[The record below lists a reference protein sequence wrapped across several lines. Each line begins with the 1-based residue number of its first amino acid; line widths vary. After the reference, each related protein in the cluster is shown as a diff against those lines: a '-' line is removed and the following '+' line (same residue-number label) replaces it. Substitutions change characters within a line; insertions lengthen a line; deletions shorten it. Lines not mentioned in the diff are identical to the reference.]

1 MTTPMK
7 PVPEFVARWMTRVRW
22 FRWLDA
28 FVAWAGL
35 WGISAA
41 VLGRGLAGEAAVLGL
56 ILVGLGFVVRPLRTR
71 WRPLSGWVGLVMSH
85 GLHPGDRAWYVRPH
99 QADLVLVTAR
109 HGTRLVIARPNLAA
123 DESLTVRRTRVLVL
137 PADGG

>member
-7 PVPEFVARWMTRVRW
+7 PVPELVARWMARVRW

-28 FVAWAGL
+28 LVAWAGL
-35 WGISAA
+35 WGLGAA
-41 VLGRGLAGEAAVLGL
+41 VLGRGLAGEAAGLAL
-56 ILVGLGFVVRPLRTR
+56 ILEGLGFVVRPLRTR
-71 WRPLSGWVGLVMSH
+71 WRPLSGWMGLAMSR

-109 HGTRLVIARPNLAA
+109 HGARLVIAAPNLAK

-137 PADGG
+137 PADSA

>member
-7 PVPEFVARWMTRVRW
+7 PVPELVARWMARVRW

-28 FVAWAGL
+28 LVAWAGL
-35 WGISAA
+35 SGLGAA
-41 VLGRGLAGEAAVLGL
+41 VLGRGLAGEAAGLAL

-71 WRPLSGWVGLVMSH
+71 WRPLSGWMGLAMSR
-85 GLHPGDRAWYVRPH
+85 GLHPGDRAWYVRSH

-109 HGTRLVIARPNLAA
+109 HGARLVIAAPNLAK

-137 PADGG
+137 PADSA

>member
-7 PVPEFVARWMTRVRW
+7 PVPELVARWMARVRW

-41 VLGRGLAGEAAVLGL
+41 VLGRAWAREAAVLAL
-56 ILVGLGFVVRPLRTR
+56 ILVGLGLMMRPLRTR
-71 WRPLSGWVGLVMSH
+71 WRPLSGWVGLAMSR
-85 GLHPGDRAWYVRPH
+85 GLHPGDRAWYVRTH

-109 HGTRLVIARPNLAA
+109 HGARLVIARPNLAE
-123 DESLTVRRTRVLVL
+123 DEGLTVRRTRVLVL
-137 PADGG
+137 PAEGG